1 MEKIWEVKGENI
13 DSSEVDY
20 LCNRFKIEKTI
31 AKLLW
36 QRGLRKEEEVLKFFN
51 PSLQDL
57 HDPFMLKDMGEAVEL
72 LVNTMAK
79 GEKIMLFGD
88 YDVDGTTAVAT
99 MFQGIKEL
107 HQNLIYY
114 IPDRYTEGY
123 GLSIQGIDLA
133 KSQNCTLIITLDCG
147 VKAVDK
153 IAYARNLGL
162 NVIVCDHHEPGEELP
177 NALILDPKRKDCNYP
192 FKELS
197 GCGVGFKLLQ
207 ALYKKKGLPDNHLFD
222 LLDFLAIS
230 IGADIV
236 SVTGENRILAFHG
249 LKKLNTNPRL
259 FVRKIAE
266 LSSRKLPFTLTDVV
280 FILAPRINAAGRIR
294 SGMHAVNMML
304 SNDSQEINTLTEA
317 INNDNKIRRE
327 FDEQITN
334 EALDQIDADIE
345 FKGKKSTIVYN
356 PTWHKG
362 VVGIVASRLIETHY
376 RPTIVLTKSNNLI
389 TGSARSIN
397 HFNLYEALE
406 ACKDMLEQFGGH
418 EHAAGLTLKE
428 ENLPEFCERFDRFV
442 QENLSDSNMI
452 PEQTIDMEIDL
463 ADIYCHQP
471 TTKIPR
477 LKKAIDAFE
486 PFGPGNMKPVF
497 RTQNLYTIDSR
508 VLKEKHLKLKVRQPQ
523 SNFTFDAI
531 GFGFSSKELEVAS
544 GLPFEMAYT
553 LEINEFNGK
562 TNVQL
567 NIKDLRAMC

>member
-1 MEKIWEVKGENI
+1 MEKIWDVKGENM
-13 DSSEVDY
+13 DSSELDY
-20 LCNRFKIEKTI
+20 LCNRFKIERTI
-31 AKLLW
+31 SKLLW
-36 QRGLRKEEEVLKFFN
+36 QRGLRKESDILKFFN

-57 HDPFMLKDMGEAVEL
+57 HDSFLMKDMREAVEL
-72 LVNTMAK
+72 LVNTMTK
-79 GEKIMLFGD
+79 GEKIMLYGD

-99 MFQGIKEL
+99 MFLGIKEL
-107 HQNLIYY
+107 HQDIVYY

-123 GLSIQGIDLA
+123 GLSIQGIDAA
-133 KSQNCTLIITLDCG
+133 KTQNCTLIITLDCG
-147 VKAVDK
+147 VKAADK

-177 NALILDPKRKDCNYP
+177 DALVLDPKRKDCNYP

-207 ALYKKKGLPDNHLFD
+207 ALYRKKGLPDDPLFN
-222 LLDFLAIS
+222 LLDFVAIS

-236 SVTGENRILAFHG
+236 SVEGENRILAYHG
-249 LKKLNTNPRL
+249 LKKLNNNPRL
-259 FVRKIAE
+259 FIQKIAE

-280 FILAPRINAAGRIR
+280 FVLAPRINAAGRIR
-294 SGMHAVNMML
+294 SGIHAVNMML
-304 SNDSQEINTLTEA
+304 SNDSQEINALTEA

-327 FDEQITN
+327 FDEQITQ
-334 EALDQIDADIE
+334 EALAQIDADTE
-345 FKGKKSTIVYN
+345 FKGKKTTVVYH

-376 RPTIVLTKSNNLI
+376 RPTIVLTKSNDLI
-389 TGSARSIN
+389 TGSARSISQLN
-397 HFNLYEALE
+397 IYQAIES
-406 ACKDMLEQFGGH
+406 CKELLVQFGGH

-428 ENLPEFCERFDRFV
+428 ENLKEFCERFDRFV
-442 QENLSDSNMI
+442 KENLSDSKMI
-452 PEQTIDMEIDL
+452 PEQTIDMEIQLD
-463 ADIYCHQP
+463 DVYCNQIH
-471 TTKIPR
+471 TKIPR
-477 LKKAIDAFE
+477 LMKAIDAFE

-497 RTQNLYTIDSR
+497 RTQNLFTVESR

-523 SNFTFDAI
+523 SNYTYDAI
-531 GFGFSSKELEVAS
+531 GFGLASKELEVAS

-553 LEINEFNGK
+553 LEINEFNGL

>member
-1 MEKIWEVKGENI
+1 MEKIWDVKGENM
-13 DSSEVDY
+13 DSSELDY
-20 LCNRFKIEKTI
+20 LCNRFKIERTI
-31 AKLLW
+31 SKLLW
-36 QRGLRKEEEVLKFFN
+36 QRGLRKEEDILKFFN

-57 HDPFMLKDMGEAVEL
+57 HDSFLMKDMREAVEL
-72 LVNTMAK
+72 LVNTMTK
-79 GEKIMLFGD
+79 GEKIMLYGD

-99 MFQGIKEL
+99 MFLGIKEL
-107 HQNLIYY
+107 HQDIVYY

-123 GLSIQGIDLA
+123 GLSIQGIDAA
-133 KSQNCTLIITLDCG
+133 KTQNCTLIITLDCG
-147 VKAVDK
+147 VKAADK

-177 NALILDPKRKDCNYP
+177 DALVLDPKRKDCNYP

-207 ALYKKKGLPDNHLFD
+207 ALYRKKGLPDDPLFN
-222 LLDFLAIS
+222 LLDFVAIS

-236 SVTGENRILAFHG
+236 SVEGENRILAYHG
-249 LKKLNTNPRL
+249 LKKLNNNPRL
-259 FVRKIAE
+259 FIQKIAE

-280 FILAPRINAAGRIR
+280 FVLAPRINAAGRIR
-294 SGMHAVNMML
+294 SGIHAVNMML
-304 SNDSQEINTLTEA
+304 SNDSQEINALTEA

-327 FDEQITN
+327 FDEQITQ
-334 EALDQIDADIE
+334 EALAQIDADTE
-345 FKGKKSTIVYN
+345 FKGKKTTVVYH

-389 TGSARSIN
+389 TGSARSISQLN
-397 HFNLYEALE
+397 IYQAIES
-406 ACKDMLEQFGGH
+406 CKELLVQFGGH

-428 ENLPEFCERFDRFV
+428 ENLKEFCERFDRFV
-442 QENLSDSNMI
+442 KENLSDSKMI
-452 PEQTIDMEIDL
+452 PEQTIDMEIQLD
-463 ADIYCHQP
+463 DVYCNQIH
-471 TTKIPR
+471 TKIPR
-477 LKKAIDAFE
+477 LMKAIDAFE

-497 RTQNLYTIDSR
+497 RTQNLFTVESR

-523 SNFTFDAI
+523 SNYTYDAI
-531 GFGFSSKELEVAS
+531 GFGLASKELEVAS

-553 LEINEFNGK
+553 LEINEFNGL

>member
-13 DSSEVDY
+13 NSSEVEY
-20 LCNRFKIEKTI
+20 LCDRFKIEKTI

-36 QRGLRKEEEVLKFFN
+36 QRGLRKEDEVLQFFN
-51 PSLQDL
+51 PSLKDL
-57 HDPFMLKDMGEAVEL
+57 HDPFLLKDMEEAVEL
-72 LVNTMAK
+72 LVKTIAK

-88 YDVDGTTAVAT
+88 YDVDGTTAVST
-99 MFQGIKEL
+99 MFLGMKEL

-114 IPDRYTEGY
+114 IPDRYVEGY
-123 GLSIQGIDLA
+123 GLSIQGIDFA

-177 NALILDPKRKDCNYP
+177 DAIILDPKRQDCYYP
-192 FKELS
+192 FKDLS

-207 ALYKKKGLPDNHLFD
+207 ALYIKKGLPDDLLFD

-236 SVTGENRILAFHG
+236 SVTGENRILAYHG
-249 LKKLNTNPRL
+249 LKKLNDKPRL
-259 FVRKIAE
+259 FVLKIAE
-266 LSSRKLPFTLTDVV
+266 HSLRKLPFTLTDVV
-280 FILAPRINAAGRIR
+280 FVIAPRINAAGRIR
-294 SGMHAVNMML
+294 SGIHAVNMML
-304 SNDSQEINTLTEA
+304 STDSDEINALTEA

-327 FDEQITN
+327 FDEQITK
-334 EALDQIDADIE
+334 EALAQIDSDVD
-345 FKGKKSTIVYN
+345 FKDKKSTIVYN
-356 PTWHKG
+356 PIWHKG

-376 RPTIVLTKSNNLI
+376 RPTIVLTKSNDLI

-406 ACKDMLEQFGGH
+406 SCKDLLEQFGGH

-428 ENLPEFCERFDRFV
+428 ENLIEFCERFDRFI

-463 ADIYCHQP
+463 ADIYCHQL

-497 RTQNLYTIDSR
+497 RTQNLFAIDSR

-523 SNFTFDAI
+523 SNITLDAI

-544 GLPFEMAYT
+544 GLPIEMAYT
-553 LEINEFNGK
+553 LEINEFNGQS
-562 TNVQL
+562 NIQL
-567 NIKDLRAMC
+567 NIKDLRGMC

>member
-1 MEKIWEVKGENI
+1 MEKIWDVKGENM
-13 DSSEVDY
+13 DSSELDY
-20 LCNRFKIEKTI
+20 LCNRFKIERTI
-31 AKLLW
+31 SKLLW
-36 QRGLRKEEEVLKFFN
+36 QRGLRKEEDILKFFN

-57 HDPFMLKDMGEAVEL
+57 HDSFLMKDMREAVEL
-72 LVNTMAK
+72 LVNTMTK
-79 GEKIMLFGD
+79 GEKIMLYGD

-99 MFQGIKEL
+99 MFLGIKEL
-107 HQNLIYY
+107 HQDIVYY

-123 GLSIQGIDLA
+123 GLSIQGIDAA
-133 KSQNCTLIITLDCG
+133 KTQNCTLIITLDCG
-147 VKAVDK
+147 VKAADK

-177 NALILDPKRKDCNYP
+177 DALVLDPKRKDCNYP

-207 ALYKKKGLPDNHLFD
+207 ALYRKKGLPDDPLFN
-222 LLDFLAIS
+222 LLDFVAIS

-236 SVTGENRILAFHG
+236 SVEGENRILAYHG
-249 LKKLNTNPRL
+249 LKKLNNNPRL
-259 FVRKIAE
+259 FIQKIAE

-280 FILAPRINAAGRIR
+280 FVLAPRINAAGRIR
-294 SGMHAVNMML
+294 SGIHAVNMML
-304 SNDSQEINTLTEA
+304 SNDSQEINALTEA

-327 FDEQITN
+327 FDEQITQ
-334 EALDQIDADIE
+334 EALAQIDADTE
-345 FKGKKSTIVYN
+345 FKGKKTTVVYH

-376 RPTIVLTKSNNLI
+376 RPTIVLTKSNDLI
-389 TGSARSIN
+389 TGSARSISQLN
-397 HFNLYEALE
+397 IYQAIES
-406 ACKDMLEQFGGH
+406 CKELLVQFGGH

-428 ENLPEFCERFDRFV
+428 ENLKEFCERFDRFV
-442 QENLSDSNMI
+442 KENLSDSKMI
-452 PEQTIDMEIDL
+452 PEQTIDMEIQLD
-463 ADIYCHQP
+463 DVYCNQIH
-471 TTKIPR
+471 TKIPR
-477 LKKAIDAFE
+477 LMKAIDAFE

-497 RTQNLYTIDSR
+497 RTQNLFTVESR

-523 SNFTFDAI
+523 SHYTYDAI
-531 GFGFSSKELEVAS
+531 GFGLASKELEVAS

-553 LEINEFNGK
+553 LEINEFNGL

>member
-13 DSSEVDY
+13 NSSEVEY
-20 LCNRFKIEKTI
+20 LCDRFKIEKTI

-36 QRGLRKEEEVLKFFN
+36 QRGLRKEDEVLQFFN
-51 PSLQDL
+51 PSLKDL
-57 HDPFMLKDMGEAVEL
+57 HDPFLLKDMEEAVEL
-72 LVNTMAK
+72 LVKTIAK

-99 MFQGIKEL
+99 MFLGMKEL

-114 IPDRYTEGY
+114 IPDRYVEGY
-123 GLSIQGIDLA
+123 GLSIQGIDFA

-177 NALILDPKRKDCNYP
+177 DAIILDPKRQDCYYP
-192 FKELS
+192 FKDLS

-207 ALYKKKGLPDNHLFD
+207 ALYIKKGLPDDLLFD

-236 SVTGENRILAFHG
+236 SVTGENRILAYHG
-249 LKKLNTNPRL
+249 LKKLNDKPRL
-259 FVRKIAE
+259 FVLKIAE
-266 LSSRKLPFTLTDVV
+266 HSLRKLPFTLTDVV
-280 FILAPRINAAGRIR
+280 FVLAPRINAAGRIR
-294 SGMHAVNMML
+294 SGIHAVNMML
-304 SNDSQEINTLTEA
+304 STDSDEINALTEA

-327 FDEQITN
+327 FDEQITK
-334 EALDQIDADIE
+334 EALAQIDSDVD
-345 FKGKKSTIVYN
+345 FKDKKSTIVYN
-356 PTWHKG
+356 PIWHKG

-376 RPTIVLTKSNNLI
+376 RPTIVLTKSNDLI

-406 ACKDMLEQFGGH
+406 SCKDLLEQFGGH

-428 ENLPEFCERFDRFV
+428 ENLKEFCERFDRFV

-463 ADIYCHQP
+463 ADIYCHQL

-497 RTQNLYTIDSR
+497 RTQNLFAIDSR

-523 SNFTFDAI
+523 SNITLDAI

-544 GLPFEMAYT
+544 GLPIEMAYT
-553 LEINEFNGK
+553 LEINEFNGQS
-562 TNVQL
+562 NIQL
-567 NIKDLRAMC
+567 NIKDLRGMC

>member
-13 DSSEVDY
+13 NSSEVEY
-20 LCNRFKIEKTI
+20 LCDRFKIEKTI

-36 QRGLRKEEEVLKFFN
+36 QRGLRKEDEVLQFFN
-51 PSLQDL
+51 PSLKYL
-57 HDPFMLKDMGEAVEL
+57 HDPFLLKDMEEAVEL
-72 LVNTMAK
+72 LVKTIAK

-99 MFQGIKEL
+99 MFLGMKEL

-114 IPDRYTEGY
+114 IPDRYVEGY
-123 GLSIQGIDLA
+123 GLSIQGIDFA

-177 NALILDPKRKDCNYP
+177 DAIILDPKRQDCYYP
-192 FKELS
+192 FKDLS

-207 ALYKKKGLPDNHLFD
+207 ALYIKKGLPDDLLFD

-236 SVTGENRILAFHG
+236 SVTGENRILAYHG
-249 LKKLNTNPRL
+249 LKKLNDKPRL
-259 FVRKIAE
+259 FVLKIAE
-266 LSSRKLPFTLTDVV
+266 HSLRKLPFTLTDVV
-280 FILAPRINAAGRIR
+280 FVIAPRINAAGRIR
-294 SGMHAVNMML
+294 SGIHAVNMML
-304 SNDSQEINTLTEA
+304 STDSDEINALTEA

-327 FDEQITN
+327 FDEQITK
-334 EALDQIDADIE
+334 EALAQIDSDVD
-345 FKGKKSTIVYN
+345 FKDKKSTIVYN
-356 PTWHKG
+356 PIWHKG

-376 RPTIVLTKSNNLI
+376 RPTIVLTKSNDLI

-406 ACKDMLEQFGGH
+406 SCKDLLEQFGGH

-428 ENLPEFCERFDRFV
+428 ENLIEFCERFDRFI

-463 ADIYCHQP
+463 ADIYCHQL

-497 RTQNLYTIDSR
+497 RTQNLFAIDSR

-523 SNFTFDAI
+523 SNITLDAI

-553 LEINEFNGK
+553 LEINEFNGQS
-562 TNVQL
+562 NIQL
-567 NIKDLRAMC
+567 NIKDLRGMC

>member
-1 MEKIWEVKGENI
+1 MEKIWDVKGENM
-13 DSSEVDY
+13 DSSELDY
-20 LCNRFKIEKTI
+20 LCNRFKIERTI
-31 AKLLW
+31 SKLLW
-36 QRGLRKEEEVLKFFN
+36 QRGLRKESDILKFFN

-57 HDPFMLKDMGEAVEL
+57 HDSFLMKDMREAVEL
-72 LVNTMAK
+72 LVNTMTK
-79 GEKIMLFGD
+79 GEKIMLYGD

-99 MFQGIKEL
+99 MFLGIKEL
-107 HQNLIYY
+107 HQDIVYY

-123 GLSIQGIDLA
+123 GLSIQGIDAA
-133 KSQNCTLIITLDCG
+133 KTQNCTLIITLDCG
-147 VKAVDK
+147 VKAADK

-177 NALILDPKRKDCNYP
+177 DALVLDPKRKDCNYP

-207 ALYKKKGLPDNHLFD
+207 ALYRKKGLPDDPLFN
-222 LLDFLAIS
+222 LLDFVAIS

-236 SVTGENRILAFHG
+236 SVEGENRILAYHG
-249 LKKLNTNPRL
+249 LKKLNNNPRL
-259 FVRKIAE
+259 FIQKIAE

-280 FILAPRINAAGRIR
+280 FVLAPRINAAGRIR
-294 SGMHAVNMML
+294 SGIHAVNMML
-304 SNDSQEINTLTEA
+304 SNDSQEINALTEA

-327 FDEQITN
+327 FDEQITQ
-334 EALDQIDADIE
+334 EALAQIDADTE
-345 FKGKKSTIVYN
+345 FKGKKTTVVYH

-389 TGSARSIN
+389 TGSARSISQLN
-397 HFNLYEALE
+397 IYQAIES
-406 ACKDMLEQFGGH
+406 CKELLVQFGGH

-428 ENLPEFCERFDRFV
+428 ENLKEFCERFDRFV
-442 QENLSDSNMI
+442 KENLSDSKMI
-452 PEQTIDMEIDL
+452 PEQTIDMEIQLD
-463 ADIYCHQP
+463 DVYCNQIH
-471 TTKIPR
+471 TKIPR
-477 LKKAIDAFE
+477 LMKAIDAFE

-497 RTQNLYTIDSR
+497 RTQNLFTVESR

-523 SNFTFDAI
+523 SNYTYDAI
-531 GFGFSSKELEVAS
+531 GFGLASKELEVAS

-553 LEINEFNGK
+553 LEINEFNGL